1 MSVQKQSASEQ
12 IQHLPEAILFD
23 MARNESAVWE
33 FRKAAA
39 SLLLDKRYKKADH
52 PDLFQLVAEIKSE
65 QALKDEVESIVEAA
79 IEQPIPTSGP
89 FRASITTQTMQQPD
103 GVDNA
108 PVVRN
113 PLALTNDALGDD
125 GPNDSVDKKDSIGE

>member
-52 PDLFQLVAEIKSE
+52 PDLFQLVTEIKNDVASGDVTAIDE
-65 QALKDEVESIVEAA
+65 LLKFV
-79 IEQPIPTSGP
+79 PTKNLLA
-89 FRASITTQTMQQPD
+89 FLPD
-103 GVDNA
+103 
-108 PVVRN
+108 
-113 PLALTNDALGDD
+113 
-125 GPNDSVDKKDSIGE
+125 